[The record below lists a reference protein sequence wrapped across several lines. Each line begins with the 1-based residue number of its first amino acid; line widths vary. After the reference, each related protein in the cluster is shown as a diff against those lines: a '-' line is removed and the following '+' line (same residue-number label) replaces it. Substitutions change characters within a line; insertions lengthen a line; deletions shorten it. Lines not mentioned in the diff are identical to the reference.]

1 MLTSGNYSWL
11 KRYLS
16 RFFTVVVVDEY
27 YTSQLC
33 PKCFKQLDLHGTKG
47 VRVKE
52 CKHCVRNLSEAEK
65 KKGITES
72 TERFVVNRDFS
83 AAHNF
88 VTIVLWYMIHGERLD
103 QFTPNNN

>member
-1 MLTSGNYSWL
+1 MLTSGNYTWL

-27 YTSQLC
+27 LTSQLC

-52 CKHCVRNLSEAEK
+52 CNYDCKRNQTEAEK
-65 KKGITES
+65 KSGDEPGK
-72 TERFVVNRDFS
+72 FVVNRDFS

-88 VTIVLWYMIHGERLD
+88 VTIVLCYMIHGKRPD
-103 QFTPNNN
+103 QFTPNN